1 MLPQIIMNRSIH
13 ILRKDVRAYDHT
25 LTFVIIRK
33 CKEQNWSK
41 NDSYKVLFQ
50 VHRFAEIIC

>member
-1 MLPQIIMNRSIH
+1 MLPQIIMNRLIH
-13 ILRKDVRAYDHT
+13 ILRKDVCAYDHT

-41 NDSYKVLFQ
+41 NG
-50 VHRFAEIIC
+50 

>member
-41 NDSYKVLFQ
+41 NG
-50 VHRFAEIIC
+50 